1 MKRLYQWFSERASFF
16 HSDTTGRS
24 TVHTV
29 RTEVTVHREG
39 MTLLVGGVGTV
50 FDVCPF
56 CRQKLAPTQAEQ
68 SRLRLQK
75 GSANR
80 DCD

>member
-1 MKRLYQWFSERASFF
+1 MKRLYQWFSERASLF

-24 TVHTV
+24 TDRTV
-29 RTEVTVHREG
+29 RTEVTVHQEG
-39 MTLLVGGVGTV
+39 GTLMVGGVGTV

-56 CRQKLAPTQAEQ
+56 CHQKLDQTLAEHPI
-68 SRLRLQK
+68 LRPQK